1 VRAQDIADEI
11 LSSERL
17 MNSQAFAD
25 RVYTDEPILR
35 TGTQVLEQRKHASLR
50 PRVETRVQRH
60 AMPAQYRHMR
70 DIARSASTY
79 DRMYTYGASGS
90 RIFYEQGKYM
100 EDFEDDFEGKS
111 ELYRFCGTYEDLG
124 DYDLRCYFT
133 WRSQFRSGST
143 TYAPLSFL
151 YIYAHEIICGIGV
164 EQGAQGFATLRRLSQ
179 EYAGISASFD
189 SHLTRWMHDYVI
201 YHDLDK
207 TLIANSLETSFSSRV
222 ALLAKAQNT
231 LVAHDLTVWPAAS
244 VENLPTAQ
252 DILDAHCA
260 LSRYRADRSR
270 FIREHRDDVA
280 EVCSRVFAK
289 MVWHCHK
296 RRKIDYIDG
305 LFGGPVRNSY
315 TMYPSAIFW
324 TSTPHPDAEYALSDA
339 ESYLCERGFWWRRV
353 PCRRFDTSKELGALM
368 HAIDC
373 RMRVAMGDAHE
384 LKARP
389 LPKYQGK
396 FVDEEI
402 AALLE
407 RRKAEEAA
415 RIHIDRSSLV
425 GIRSASMRTREAL
438 LTDEEREDDE
448 PVAAVAEVVT
458 PVECTRDAAT
468 GSNGTTDAS
477 IGQSQGV
484 MGLDARQAS
493 LLQALLLGDALT
505 GWNDLEIS
513 LAVDA
518 INEAFLDTLGDT
530 VIEFDGDVPCIVED
544 YEQDVRDALA

>member
-1 VRAQDIADEI
+1 
-11 LSSERL
+11 
-17 MNSQAFAD
+17 
-25 RVYTDEPILR
+25 
-35 TGTQVLEQRKHASLR
+35 
-50 PRVETRVQRH
+50 
-60 AMPAQYRHMR
+60 
-70 DIARSASTY
+70 
-79 DRMYTYGASGS
+79 
-90 RIFYEQGKYM
+90 
-100 EDFEDDFEGKS
+100 
-111 ELYRFCGTYEDLG
+111 
-124 DYDLRCYFT
+124 
-133 WRSQFRSGST
+133 
-143 TYAPLSFL
+143 
-151 YIYAHEIICGIGV
+151 
-164 EQGAQGFATLRRLSQ
+164 
-179 EYAGISASFD
+179 
-189 SHLTRWMHDYVI
+189 VI

-207 TLIANSLETSFSSRV
+207 NLLADSLEASFSSHV
-222 ALLAKAQNT
+222 ALLAKAQSM
-231 LVAHDLTVWPAAS
+231 LLAHDLTVWPATS

-252 DILDAHCA
+252 EILDAHCA

-373 RMRVAMGDAHE
+373 RMREAMGDAHA

-389 LPKYQGK
+389 LAKYQGK

-448 PVAAVAEVVT
+448 PAGAIAEDVT
-458 PVECTRDAAT
+458 PLEPAHDMTRGASGAT
-468 GSNGTTDAS
+468 SAP
-477 IGQSQGV
+477 IERSQEV
-484 MGLDARQAS
+484 MGLDARQSS
-493 LLQALLLGDALT
+493 LLRALLLGDALT
-505 GWNDLEIS
+505 GWNALEIS

-518 INEAFLDTLGDT
+518 INEVFLDTLGDT

-544 YEQDVRDALA
+544 YEQDVREALA